1 LSLIVSGQS
10 CIYQSRIGNLEGRES
25 DEMKKGLFLLLL
37 FFVTIPASATIVDK
51 VVFEIDSLSVNSDFY
66 ASTGQLVWSN
76 GGIATL
82 RYAGGTA
89 KYRVTVNA
97 TWSDLTDLSQPGGK
111 AKASFGS
118 GSFMASFFNLSDS
131 GKTNPIASA
140 GGTLYS
146 SFNFNEQETQE
157 NPSEL
162 YGAAVVQLT
171 SWNVPGFTWL
181 EGLYSPAGLT
191 ATTSNISPTNIV
203 NYQSDWSSDN
213 TIVTLLADES
223 GIPEPATI
231 CLLGLGAA
239 GLISRRKRA

>member
-1 LSLIVSGQS
+1 
-10 CIYQSRIGNLEGRES
+10 
-25 DEMKKGLFLLLL
+25 MKKGVFLLLL
-37 FFVTIPASATIVDK
+37 FMAVPAYAATVDK

-66 ASTGQLVWSN
+66 ASTGQLIWSN
-76 GGIATL
+76 GGLATL
-82 RYAGGTA
+82 RYSGGTT
-89 KYRVTVNA
+89 KYRVNVDA
-97 TWSDLTDLSQPGGK
+97 TWSELTDLSQPGGS

-118 GSFMASFFNLSDS
+118 GNFTATFYNLIDS

-146 SFNFNEQETQE
+146 SFNFNERETQE

-191 ATTSNISPTNIV
+191 ATTSNINPANVI

-213 TIVTLLADES
+213 TIITLLADES
-223 GIPEPATI
+223 GIPEPATV
-231 CLLGLGAA
+231 CLLGLGAL
-239 GLISRRKRA
+239 GLIRRKRA